1 MSTGTMTDSALVTR
15 SVADGVAVLTW
26 NRPER
31 NNAWTVAMETE
42 YFRLLQECADD
53 SSVRVIVVTGA
64 GRSFCPGMD
73 AEVLAENARKGTT
86 TDPHLRAPF
95 TLPRS
100 IPKPIIAAINGAC
113 AGIGFVAAMNC
124 DLRFASSTAKLTTS
138 FVQRGI
144 MAEHGLAW
152 SLPRA
157 VGVGVALDLL
167 FSGRVIMAPEA
178 LELGVV
184 QRVLEPDD
192 LMSSTLEYA
201 KNLARFSSP
210 LAMGVM
216 KRQVYAAQESS
227 HEEARTLALRY
238 WIGMLR
244 EHPDFREGI
253 TSYLEN
259 RAPNFAPWDM
269 ATPTTPPPLPVDSR

>member
-1 MSTGTMTDSALVTR
+1 MTDTAIEHELVTR
-15 SVADGVAVLTW
+15 TVTDGVAVLTW

-42 YFRLLQECADD
+42 YFRLLEECASDD
-53 SSVRVIVVTGA
+53 SVRVIVVTGA

-73 AEVLAENARKGTT
+73 AAVLAEHARNGTT
-86 TDPHLRAPF
+86 TQPHLRTPF
-95 TLPRS
+95 TVPRS

-113 AGIGFVAAMNC
+113 AGIGLVAAMNC

-152 SLPRA
+152 SLPRV
-157 VGVGVALDLL
+157 VGVSKALDLL
-167 FSGRVIMAPEA
+167 FSARVVMALEA
-178 LELGVV
+178 LELGIVD
-184 QRVLEPDD
+184 RVFEPEE
-192 LMSSTLEYA
+192 LMPQTLDYA
-201 KNLARFSSP
+201 RNLAQHSSP
-210 LAMGVM
+210 LAMGVI

-238 WIGMLR
+238 WMGMLR
-244 EHPDFREGI
+244 EHPDFNEGI
-253 TSYLEN
+253 TSYLEK
-259 RAPNFAPWDM
+259 RPPNFAPWDP
-269 ATPTTPPPLPVDSR
+269 ATPADPPPLPTE